1 MNFGSRFKGVIT
13 EAPAFDI
20 TQISLDMLAYYK
32 VFHLVSDKKI
42 KKVQKKY
49 KKFAAGKLDTDILDW
64 LPAKMKYTL
73 DLNNL
78 GPRYSDTY
86 ICKFIITRTIPKIR
100 HDTPKS
106 KISPM
111 HMIGVLMHKNFW
123 LDPNDRKLQKLFG
136 IRREQAKKTFYNE
149 WNGKLMIRAIRDYL
163 KINTHK
169 EFNGKKFFEVK
180 IIRISGLWQKNDH
193 LLWGS

>member
-13 EAPAFDI
+13 EAPALEI

-32 VFHLVSDKKI
+32 VFHLVSAKKI
-42 KKVQKKY
+42 KKVEKKY
-49 KKFAAGKLDTDILDW
+49 KKFVAGKFTDILEW
-64 LPAKMKYTL
+64 MPAKMKWTL
-73 DLNNL
+73 DLNDL

-86 ICKFIITRTIPKIR
+86 ICKFIITRLIPKIR
-100 HDTPKS
+100 PDTPKS

-123 LDPNDRKLQKLFG
+123 LDPNDRKVQKLFG

-149 WNGKLMIRAIRDYL
+149 WNGKLMIRAIRDFL
-163 KINTHK
+163 KINTLK
-169 EFNGKKFFEVK
+169 EFNGKKFLK
-180 IIRISGLWQKNDH
+180 
-193 LLWGS
+193 